1 MGCGGSKL
9 DPEDEAVP
17 PRLRPLLRRRLEE
30 IKKRRQTTTLKG
42 DAISRK
48 ELLKNEV
55 EDDDHSPVHSLPDNN
70 ETKSS
75 SSRDGSI
82 RSAKVAPAPEEC
94 QEEAVN
100 WVDVEGEDDE
110 GDGEDGRR
118 IAPGSPSFRVYCVE
132 SSESDKEDFKDDDSS
147 NKKSQTDDGSVSD
160 KSVSSTE
167 RSVVKTDKKGSKRRR
182 FKGVLPNGGSVKHL
196 FKVKSCYNPSCTG
209 NHDARLLSGKPAA

>member
-30 IKKRRQTTTLKG
+30 IKKRRQATALKG
-42 DAISRK
+42 DALSRK

-55 EDDDHSPVHSLPDNN
+55 EDDDHSAVQSLPDNN

-100 WVDVEGEDDE
+100 WVDVEGEDEE
-110 GDGEDGRR
+110 GNGEDGRLSNVDGRR

-132 SSESDKEDFKDDDSS
+132 MSESDKEDCESS
-147 NKKSQTDDGSVSD
+147 LRTI
-160 KSVSSTE
+160 
-167 RSVVKTDKKGSKRRR
+167 
-182 FKGVLPNGGSVKHL
+182 
-196 FKVKSCYNPSCTG
+196 
-209 NHDARLLSGKPAA
+209 